1 MASFMEKSA
10 VQLKFELGVFETNLK
25 YFQDETDDAS
35 RKVVMAG
42 AAAWA
47 TTAQR
52 HTPPSLGQQDISP
65 SFYESVE
72 LDYVPE
78 KGTRTGG
85 MRMYFNLRKA
95 IKNPN
100 THRWKKM
107 FGAWLR
113 EGYEYAVVIKSK
125 AKQRKGRWMYI
136 KPLHTSSLVTR
147 YDREDYR
154 GLMRAGW
161 GLGFLSQTGS
171 VPPVFRKY
179 LQRRPVIER
188 MQGYCGVTLD
198 MDEISATVNNGF
210 VDGTEGFIA
219 GLKISADI
227 ASLRA
232 MNREMES
239 HLKKKWDL

>member
-1 MASFMEKSA
+1 
-10 VQLKFELGVFETNLK
+10 
-25 YFQDETDDAS
+25 
-35 RKVVMAG
+35 
-42 AAAWA
+42 
-47 TTAQR
+47 
-52 HTPPSLGQQDISP
+52 
-65 SFYESVE
+65 
-72 LDYVPE
+72 
-78 KGTRTGG
+78 

-107 FGAWLR
+107 FGQWLR

-136 KPLHTSSLVTR
+136 KPLHTASLVSR

>member
-1 MASFMEKSA
+1 
-10 VQLKFELGVFETNLK
+10 
-25 YFQDETDDAS
+25 
-35 RKVVMAG
+35 
-42 AAAWA
+42 
-47 TTAQR
+47 
-52 HTPPSLGQQDISP
+52 
-65 SFYESVE
+65 
-72 LDYVPE
+72 
-78 KGTRTGG
+78 
-85 MRMYFNLRKA
+85 
-95 IKNPN
+95 
-100 THRWKKM
+100 
-107 FGAWLR
+107 
-113 EGYEYAVVIKSK
+113 
-125 AKQRKGRWMYI
+125 
-136 KPLHTSSLVTR
+136 
-147 YDREDYR
+147 
-154 GLMRAGW
+154 MRAGW

-188 MQGYCGVTLD
+188 MQGYCGVMLD